1 MEVVMRRRYD
11 PLIELPELCV
21 HHWICG
27 DQDQLVVHAA
37 CKKCGATADFQQEYS
52 FGGIY
57 YRPQL
62 WHDPSLPW
70 MQPEDQVGAA
80 GIVGGTEALY

>member
-11 PLIELPELCV
+11 PLIELPEPCV
-21 HHWICG
+21 HHWLCG
-27 DQDQLVVHAA
+27 DQDQLIVHAL
-37 CKKCGATADFQQEYS
+37 CKKCGAKAEFRQEYS

-57 YRPQL
+57 YRPQP
-62 WHDPSLPW
+62 WNDPSMSW

-80 GIVGGTEALY
+80 GIIGSLEAP